1 MSGKISAGV
10 ICLPSF
16 DQGANGFGSVGLL
29 LVFKFLSP
37 VELLYTSVVCKLFHQ
52 VISSNLLFESF
63 WWTKVHGSRCRD
75 GWAKVLE
82 FLLPRDLLRVSSVCK
97 PLRSV
102 ILEHPRLVIQAG
114 MLQGGRSKTSL
125 VNLYRLMDLRAIYIP
140 DPLRILR
147 LINGLRCEFC
157 NKFGCNFVRGS
168 FGVFACWDC
177 LHGNYDHVLGFRD
190 KSTGLSQQWHKVV
203 YLGTRVFFIKQYY
216 HVNRYILF
224 DIFNHRRILSQPGGK
239 RWVKLLNGELVS
251 TTTSTTH
258 IVSKDAAEV
267 MWGRI
272 MRDLCGNLIG
282 PLFCKND
289 VSLLVEKI
297 KEFDK
302 ILLLQ
307 SASAPRN
314 EASIR
319 HNLIDRYFDEDIE
332 SCPKECEYK
341 SFMEGFNYIKA
352 EANLREFRKLS

>member
-1 MSGKISAGV
+1 MD
-10 ICLPSF
+10 C
-16 DQGANGFGSVGLL
+16 GANSVTNSGVTSCVDRSECLHAGI
-29 LVFKFLSP
+29 VFMGIMITYLDS
-37 VELLYTSVVCKLFHQ
+37 E
-52 VISSNLLFESF
+52 I
-63 WWTKVHGSRCRD
+63 
-75 GWAKVLE
+75 KVLA
-82 FLLPRDLLRVSSVCK
+82 SVNNGIK
-97 PLRSV
+97 LSTW
-102 ILEHPRLVIQAG
+102 EHG
-114 MLQGGRSKTSL
+114 
-125 VNLYRLMDLRAIYIP
+125 
-140 DPLRILR
+140 
-147 LINGLRCEFC
+147 
-157 NKFGCNFVRGS
+157 
-168 FGVFACWDC
+168 
-177 LHGNYDHVLGFRD
+177 
-190 KSTGLSQQWHKVV
+190 
-203 YLGTRVFFIKQYY
+203 FFIKQYY

-272 MRDLCGNLIG
+272 MRYLCGNLIG